1 MLEQSKSFLVITLL
15 GVFALSAI
23 LAWVAAPVLW
33 TETLSILFL
42 GVMVFADSATA
53 AGSAIPAS
61 ARVVPKLAQ
70 EANANNS
77 LLVHAVGPNITGVI
91 GIVVAT
97 CVFLGMLE

>member
-23 LAWVAAPVLW
+23 LGWVADAVLW

-42 GVMVFADSATA
+42 GVMVFAGSATA
-53 AGSAIPAS
+53 AVSAIPAS
-61 ARVVPKLAQ
+61 ARVVPKLGQ

-77 LLVHAVGPNITGVI
+77 LLVHAMGPNITGVI

>member
-15 GVFALSAI
+15 GVFALSTI
-23 LAWVAAPVLW
+23 LGWVADTVLR

-42 GVMVFADSATA
+42 GGMVFAGSATA
-53 AGSAIPAS
+53 AVSAITAS
-61 ARVVPKLAQ
+61 ACVVPKLGQ

-77 LLVHAVGPNITGVI
+77 LLMHAMGPNIIGVI